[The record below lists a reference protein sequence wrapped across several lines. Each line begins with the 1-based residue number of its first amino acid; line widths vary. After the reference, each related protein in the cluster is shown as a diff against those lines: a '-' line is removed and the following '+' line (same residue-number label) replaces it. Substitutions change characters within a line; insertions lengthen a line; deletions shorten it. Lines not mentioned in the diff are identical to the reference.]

1 MARKKVVSTEDV
13 EKSPSPVTPGQP
25 RDAVNACADE
35 EERSIWN
42 LRPKTLDEYIGQ
54 TSVVENLQIAIVA
67 ARRRHE
73 PLEHALLHGAP
84 GLGKTTLAHIIAAE
98 MGASIISTSG
108 PALEKP
114 KDVMGILSSLEV
126 GDVLFIDEIHRLS
139 RVIEEFLYS
148 AMEDFQVDFVLDK
161 GAYAKTI
168 KVPLKRFTLV
178 GATTRAGMLSA
189 PMRDRFGLFAHMD
202 YYSTEELTKVVQR
215 SAKILDI
222 ATDTKGAQE
231 IARRARGTPRIA
243 NRLLRRVRDYA
254 QVEGD
259 GVITREIA
267 DTALR
272 REMVDE
278 MGLDKLDRA
287 FLRTIIEFYD
297 GGPVGIEAL
306 SATLNEEGDT
316 LVDMVEP
323 YLLKIGYL
331 NRTPSGRKATKQAYA
346 HLSISFPRK
355 ATSTGQLEL

>member
-1 MARKKVVSTEDV
+1 MARKKIITGEDIEEQPARSEVVS
-13 EKSPSPVTPGQP
+13 P
-25 RDAVNACADE
+25 AACE
-35 EERSIWN
+35 EETHLWN
-42 LRPKTLDEYIGQ
+42 LRPKNLDEYIGQ
-54 TSVVENLQIAIVA
+54 SSVVENLQIAIVA
-67 ARRRHE
+67 ARRRNE
-73 PLEHALLHGAP
+73 PLEHVLLHGAP
-84 GLGKTTLAHIIAAE
+84 GLGKTTLSHIIASE

-215 SAKILDI
+215 SARILGVKS
-222 ATDTKGAQE
+222 DTKGAEE
-231 IARRARGTPRIA
+231 IALRARGTPRIA

-254 QVEGD
+254 EVEGD
-259 GVITREIA
+259 GIITREIA

-272 REMVDE
+272 REMVDQ

-323 YLLKIGYL
+323 YLLKIGFL
-331 NRTPSGRKATKQAYA
+331 NRTPSGRKATRSAYK
-346 HLSISFPRK
+346 HLGLSF
-355 ATSTGQLEL
+355 STAAKTNQLTLDS

>member
-1 MARKKVVSTEDV
+1 MPREKIITDKDTDEQATRSETMDPSACEV
-13 EKSPSPVTPGQP
+13 EETHL
-25 RDAVNACADE
+25 
-35 EERSIWN
+35 WN

-54 TSVVENLQIAIVA
+54 TSIVENLQIAIIA
-67 ARRRHE
+67 ACRRKE
-73 PLEHALLHGAP
+73 PLEHVLLHGAP

-114 KDVMGILSSLEV
+114 RDVMGILSSLEV
-126 GDVLFIDEIHRLS
+126 GDVLFIDDIHRLS

-202 YYSTEELTKVVQR
+202 YYSTEELTQVVQR
-215 SAKILDI
+215 SARILGVK
-222 ATDTKGAQE
+222 ADTKGATE

-254 QVEGD
+254 EVEAD
-259 GVITREIA
+259 GVVTREIA
-267 DTALR
+267 DIALR

-331 NRTPSGRKATKQAYA
+331 NRTPSGRKATRSAYTHLKIAQSRKKQ
-346 HLSISFPRK
+346 PD
-355 ATSTGQLEL
+355 QLVLDP

>member
-1 MARKKVVSTEDV
+1 MGRQKIISGEDPQEEPIRSDLV
-13 EKSPSPVTPGQP
+13 GPAAG
-25 RDAVNACADE
+25 DE
-35 EERSIWN
+35 EHKLWS
-42 LRPKTLDEYIGQ
+42 LRPKILSEYIGQ
-54 TSVVENLQIAIVA
+54 SSVVDNLHIAITA
-67 ARRRHE
+67 AKNRHE
-73 PLEHALLHGAP
+73 PLEHVLLHGAP

-98 MGASIISTSG
+98 MGANIISTSG

-114 KDVMGILSSLEV
+114 KDVMGILSSLES

-148 AMEDFQVDFVLDK
+148 AMEDFEVDFVLDK

-168 KVPLKRFTLV
+168 KIPLKRFTLV

-202 YYSTEELTKVVQR
+202 YYSNEELTKVVQR
-215 SAKILDI
+215 SAKLLNVRTEP
-222 ATDTKGAQE
+222 AGARE

-254 QVEGD
+254 EVEGD
-259 GVITREIA
+259 GVITCEIA
-267 DTALR
+267 DIALR
-272 REMVDE
+272 REMVDQ

-306 SATLNEEGDT
+306 SATLNEETDT

-323 YLLKIGYL
+323 YLLKTGFL
-331 NRTPSGRKATKQAYA
+331 NRTPSGRKATRAAYE
-346 HLSISFPRK
+346 HLDIVYLPPG
-355 ATSTGQLEL
+355 ANGGQLTLTP

>member
-1 MARKKVVSTEDV
+1 MAREKIVTSEDAEETPARST
-13 EKSPSPVTPGQP
+13 
-25 RDAVNACADE
+25 AVNACADVE
-35 EERSIWN
+35 EGRLWN
-42 LRPKTLDEYIGQ
+42 LRPRILDEYIGQ
-54 TSVVENLQIAIVA
+54 LTVVENLQIAIVA
-67 ARRRHE
+67 ARRRQE
-73 PLEHALLHGAP
+73 PLEHVLLHGAP
-84 GLGKTTLAHIIAAE
+84 GLGKTTLSHIIAAE

-202 YYSTEELTKVVQR
+202 YYSTEELTEVVQR
-215 SAKILDI
+215 SAKILGVKSDSR
-222 ATDTKGAQE
+222 GAME

-243 NRLLRRVRDYA
+243 NRLLRRVRDFA
-254 QVEGD
+254 EVEYD
-259 GVITREIA
+259 GVITQEIA
-267 DTALR
+267 DIALR

-306 SATLNEEGDT
+306 SATLNEESDT

-323 YLLKIGYL
+323 YLLKIGFL
-331 NRTPSGRKATKQAYA
+331 NRTPSGRKATRIAYE
-346 HLSISFPRK
+346 HLSIPFGSP
-355 ATSTGQLEL
+355 GGGNQLTLTP

>member
-1 MARKKVVSTEDV
+1 MPREKTVANEDQGETRTGSV
-13 EKSPSPVTPGQP
+13 GANVQ
-25 RDAVNACADE
+25 DDE
-35 EERSIWN
+35 EDRHLWN
-42 LRPKTLDEYIGQ
+42 LRPRTLDEYIGQ
-54 TSVVENLQIAIVA
+54 TGVVENMQIAITA
-67 ARRRHE
+67 ARNRRE
-73 PLEHALLHGAP
+73 PLEHVLLHGAP

-98 MGASIISTSG
+98 MGASIIATSG

-139 RVIEEFLYS
+139 RTVEEFLYS

-168 KVPLKRFTLV
+168 KVPLKRFTLA

-189 PMRDRFGLFAHMD
+189 PLRDRFGIFAHMD
-202 YYSTEELTKVVQR
+202 YYSTEELTRVVQR
-215 SAKILDI
+215 SARLLKVKVDP
-222 ATDTKGAQE
+222 KGAAE
-231 IARRARGTPRIA
+231 IACRARGTPRVA

-254 QVEGD
+254 EVEGD

-267 DTALR
+267 DIALK

-278 MGLDKLDRA
+278 KGLDKLDRA

-306 SATLNEEGDT
+306 SATLNEETDT

-323 YLLKIGYL
+323 YLLKTGFL
-331 NRTPSGRKATKQAYA
+331 NRTPSGRKATRAA
-346 HLSISFPRK
+346 CDHLGIQCSG
-355 ATSTGQLEL
+355 ANGGQLRLTP

>member
-1 MARKKVVSTEDV
+1 MARQKTITNEDAEEQPIRST
-13 EKSPSPVTPGQP
+13 
-25 RDAVNACADE
+25 AVCAGADDE
-35 EERSIWN
+35 EHKIWN
-42 LRPKTLDEYIGQ
+42 LRPKILDEYIGQ
-54 TSVVENLQIAIVA
+54 RSVVENLQIAIIA
-67 ARRRHE
+67 ARRRQD
-73 PLEHALLHGAP
+73 PLEHVLLHGAP
-84 GLGKTTLAHIIAAE
+84 GLGKTTLAHIVAAE

-189 PMRDRFGLFAHMD
+189 PMRDRFGIFAHMD
-202 YYSTEELTKVVQR
+202 YYSTEELAKVVLR
-215 SAKILDI
+215 SAKILNVMI
-222 ATDTKGAQE
+222 EPAGATE
-231 IARRARGTPRIA
+231 IARRSRGTPRIA
-243 NRLLRRVRDYA
+243 NRLLRRVRDFA
-254 QVEGD
+254 EVEAD

-267 DTALR
+267 DIALC

-278 MGLDKLDRA
+278 MGLDKLDTA
-287 FLRTIIEFYD
+287 FLKTIIDFYN

-306 SATLNEEGDT
+306 SATLNEETDT

-323 YLLKIGYL
+323 YLLKIGFL
-331 NRTPSGRKATKQAYA
+331 NRTPSGRKATRMAYA
-346 HLSISFPRK
+346 HLGIPFHEPDS
-355 ATSTGQLEL
+355 GQSLLTLTP

>member
-1 MARKKVVSTEDV
+1 MAREKIVSSEDTE
-13 EKSPSPVTPGQP
+13 EMPA
-25 RDAVNACADE
+25 REAVSETVIDDDE
-35 EERSIWN
+35 NRHQWN
-42 LRPKTLDEYIGQ
+42 LRPRTLDEYIGQ
-54 TSVVENLQIAIVA
+54 LGVVENLNIAIAA
-67 ARRRHE
+67 ARNRRE
-73 PLEHALLHGAP
+73 PLEHVLLHGAP
-84 GLGKTTLAHIIAAE
+84 GLGKTTLAHIIATA
-98 MGASIISTSG
+98 MGANIISTSG

-139 RVIEEFLYS
+139 RVVEEFLYS
-148 AMEDFQVDFVLDK
+148 AMEDFKVDFVLDK

-189 PMRDRFGLFAHMD
+189 PMRDRFGIFSHMD
-202 YYSTEELTKVVQR
+202 YYSTDELQKVVLR
-215 SAKILDI
+215 SARILNVTIEAD
-222 ATDTKGAQE
+222 GARE
-231 IARRARGTPRIA
+231 IARRSRGTPRIA

-254 QVEGD
+254 EVVADGMITCQVAD
-259 GVITREIA
+259 IA
-267 DTALR
+267 LK

-306 SATLNEEGDT
+306 SATLNEETDT

-331 NRTPSGRKATKQAYA
+331 NRTPSGRKATSAACEHLQLAYKGK
-346 HLSISFPRK
+346 SRGKP
-355 ATSTGQLEL
+355 GQLPLD

>member
-1 MARKKVVSTEDV
+1 MVRKKIISSEDV
-13 EKSPSPVTPGQP
+13 EEQPV
-25 RDAVNACADE
+25 RASAVVAVANEDE
-35 EERSIWN
+35 GHLWN

-54 TSVVENLQIAIVA
+54 NQVVENLQIAIVA
-67 ARRRHE
+67 ARRRQE
-73 PLEHALLHGAP
+73 PLEHVLLHGAP
-84 GLGKTTLAHIIAAE
+84 GLGKTTLAHIIASE

-114 KDVMGILSSLEV
+114 KDVMGILSGLEV

-189 PMRDRFGLFAHMD
+189 PMRDRFGLFSHMD
-202 YYSTEELTKVVQR
+202 YYSTEELTDVVQR
-215 SAKILDI
+215 SARILGVK
-222 ATDTKGAQE
+222 TDTKGAKE
-231 IARRARGTPRIA
+231 VARRARGTPRIA

-254 QVEGD
+254 EVEGD
-259 GVITREIA
+259 GIITRELADIA
-267 DTALR
+267 LK
-272 REMVDE
+272 REMVDQ

-323 YLLKIGYL
+323 YLLKIGFL
-331 NRTPSGRKATKQAYA
+331 NRTPSGRKATRSAYA
-346 HLSISFPRK
+346 HLGIIYGTDIAQNKLTLNP
-355 ATSTGQLEL
+355 

>member
-1 MARKKVVSTEDV
+1 LARQKTITNEDA
-13 EKSPSPVTPGQP
+13 EEQPV
-25 RDAVNACADE
+25 RASAVCSASDE
-35 EERSIWN
+35 EEHKNWN
-42 LRPKTLDEYIGQ
+42 LRPRILDEYIGQ
-54 TSVVENLQIAIVA
+54 RSVVENLQIAIVA
-67 ARRRHE
+67 ARRRHD
-73 PLEHALLHGAP
+73 PLEHVLLHGAP
-84 GLGKTTLAHIIAAE
+84 GLGKTTLAHIVAAE

-189 PMRDRFGLFAHMD
+189 PMRDRFGIFSHMD
-202 YYSTEELTKVVQR
+202 YYSTEELAKVVLR
-215 SAKILDI
+215 SAKILSVAIDPN
-222 ATDTKGAQE
+222 GAIE
-231 IARRARGTPRIA
+231 IARRSRGTPRIA
-243 NRLLRRVRDYA
+243 NRLLRRVRDFA
-254 QVEGD
+254 EVEAD
-259 GVITREIA
+259 GTITREVADIA
-267 DTALR
+267 LC

-278 MGLDKLDRA
+278 MGLDKLDKA
-287 FLRTIIEFYD
+287 FLRTIIDFYN

-306 SATLNEEGDT
+306 SATLNEETDT

-323 YLLKIGYL
+323 YLLKIGFL
-331 NRTPSGRKATKQAYA
+331 NRTPSGRKATRMAYN
-346 HLSISFPRK
+346 HLGVAFHEPDSAVS
-355 ATSTGQLEL
+355 QLTLTP

>member
-1 MARKKVVSTEDV
+1 MAREKVISAGDQEEAQEVSVVSPIEKEEDRR
-13 EKSPSPVTPGQP
+13 E
-25 RDAVNACADE
+25 
-35 EERSIWN
+35 WN
-42 LRPKTLDEYIGQ
+42 LRPHTLDEYIGQ
-54 TSVVENLQIAIVA
+54 TTVVENLQIGIVA
-67 ARRRHE
+67 ARRRQE
-73 PLEHALLHGAP
+73 PLEHVLLHGAP

-168 KVPLKRFTLV
+168 KIPLKRFTLV

-189 PMRDRFGLFAHMD
+189 PMRDRFGIFAHMD
-202 YYSTEELTKVVQR
+202 YYSVEELKKVVER
-215 SAKILDI
+215 SARILNVP
-222 ATDTKGAQE
+222 AEAGGALE
-231 IARRARGTPRIA
+231 IARRSRGTPRIA
-243 NRLLRRVRDYA
+243 NRLLRRVRDFA
-254 QVEGD
+254 EVEYD
-259 GVITREIA
+259 GVVTQKIA
-267 DTALR
+267 DIALG

-287 FLRTIIEFYD
+287 FLRTIIEFYN

-306 SATLNEEGDT
+306 SATLNEETDT

-323 YLLKIGYL
+323 YLLKIGFL
-331 NRTPSGRKATKQAYA
+331 NRTPSGRKATQTAFR
-346 HLSISFPRK
+346 HLGMAFHGEGEPLLPL
-355 ATSTGQLEL
+355 AP

>member
-1 MARKKVVSTEDV
+1 MPREKIIKGEETEASLV
-13 EKSPSPVTPGQP
+13 KGVPY
-25 RDAVNACADE
+25 E
-35 EERSIWN
+35 EEDIHLWN
-42 LRPKTLDEYIGQ
+42 LRPRTLDEYIGQ
-54 TSVVENLQIAIVA
+54 LSVVGNLRIAITA
-67 ARRRHE
+67 ARRRNE
-73 PLEHALLHGAP
+73 PLEHILLHGAP
-84 GLGKTTLAHIIAAE
+84 GLGKTTLAHIVAAE

-108 PALEKP
+108 PALERP
-114 KDVMGILSSLEV
+114 RDVMGILSSLEV

-139 RVIEEFLYS
+139 RVVEEFLYS

-189 PMRDRFGLFAHMD
+189 PLRDRFGIFCHMD
-202 YYSTEELTKVVQR
+202 YYSSDELTSVVQR
-215 SAKILDI
+215 SAKLLKVKIES
-222 ATDTKGAQE
+222 KGAKE

-254 QVEGD
+254 EVESD
-259 GVITREIA
+259 GTITREIA
-267 DTALR
+267 DTALG

-287 FLRTIIEFYD
+287 FLRTIVEFYQ

-306 SATLNEEGDT
+306 SATLNEETDT

-323 YLLKIGYL
+323 YLLKIGFL
-331 NRTPSGRKATKQAYA
+331 NRTPSGRKATSMACE
-346 HLSISFPRK
+346 HLKIFPSK
-355 ATSTGQLEL
+355 KNLNGQPDLLL

>member
-1 MARKKVVSTEDV
+1 MSRERIVTNEDQEEATDRSEVVRSH
-13 EKSPSPVTPGQP
+13 
-25 RDAVNACADE
+25 ADDD
-35 EERSIWN
+35 ERHLWS
-42 LRPKTLDEYIGQ
+42 LRPETLDEYIGQ

-67 ARRRHE
+67 ARRRQE
-73 PLEHALLHGAP
+73 PLEHVLLHGSP
-84 GLGKTTLAHIIAAE
+84 GLGKTTLAHIIAKE

-168 KVPLKRFTLV
+168 KIPLKRFTLV

-189 PMRDRFGLFAHMD
+189 PMRDRFGIFAHMD
-202 YYSTEELTKVVQR
+202 YYSTEELTRVVQR
-215 SAKILDI
+215 SAKLLKVRV
-222 ATDTKGAQE
+222 DTKGAAE

-254 QVEGD
+254 EVEAD
-259 GVITREIA
+259 GIITREIA
-267 DTALR
+267 DIALR

-287 FLRTIIEFYD
+287 FLGTIIGFYG

-306 SATLNEEGDT
+306 SATLNEENDT

-323 YLLKIGYL
+323 YLLKIGFL
-331 NRTPSGRKATKQAYA
+331 NRTPSGRKATCAAYE
-346 HLSISFPRK
+346 HLGVPFGGTHKSQ
-355 ATSTGQLEL
+355 QLALEQ

>member
-1 MARKKVVSTEDV
+1 MAREKVISSEDQEETPQRAPAV
-13 EKSPSPVTPGQP
+13 SPVAG
-25 RDAVNACADE
+25 E
-35 EERSIWN
+35 EEHHLWN
-42 LRPKTLDEYIGQ
+42 LRPKTLNEYVGQ
-54 TSVVENLQIAIVA
+54 SSVVDNLQIAIVA
-67 ARRRHE
+67 ARNRHE
-73 PLEHALLHGAP
+73 PLEHVLLHGAP
-84 GLGKTTLAHIIAAE
+84 GLGKTTLAHIIAGE

-114 KDVMGILSSLEV
+114 KDVMGILSSLES

-148 AMEDFQVDFVLDK
+148 AMEDFAVDFVLDK
-161 GAYAKTI
+161 GAYAKTLKI
-168 KVPLKRFTLV
+168 PLKRFTLV

-189 PMRDRFGLFAHMD
+189 PMRDRFGVFAHMD
-202 YYSTEELTKVVQR
+202 YYSTEDLTKVVQR
-215 SAKILDI
+215 SARLLGVRAEPD
-222 ATDTKGAQE
+222 GSME

-254 QVEGD
+254 EVMAD
-259 GVITREIA
+259 GVITRELA

-272 REMVDE
+272 REMVDQ

-306 SATLNEEGDT
+306 SATLNEETDT

-323 YLLKIGYL
+323 YLLKIGFL
-331 NRTPSGRKATKQAYA
+331 NRTPSGRKATRAAYE
-346 HLSISFPRK
+346 HLGVMYSSPDMAPGHLPF
-355 ATSTGQLEL
+355 S

>member
-1 MARKKVVSTEDV
+1 MPR
-13 EKSPSPVTPGQP
+13 EKIISRSAPDEKPAPSPVNP
-25 RDAVNACADE
+25 REDAED
-35 EERSIWN
+35 RSQWN
-42 LRPKTLDEYIGQ
+42 LRPRVLDEYIGQ
-54 TSVVENLQIAIVA
+54 TSVVRNLQIAIVA
-67 ARRRHE
+67 ARKRQE
-73 PLEHALLHGAP
+73 PLEHVLLHGAP
-84 GLGKTTLAHIIAAE
+84 GLGKTTLAHIIASE
-98 MGASIISTSG
+98 MGASVISTSG

-168 KVPLKRFTLV
+168 KIPLKRFTLV

-189 PMRDRFGLFAHMD
+189 PMRDRFGIFAHMD
-202 YYSTEELTKVVQR
+202 YYSTEELTNVVER
-215 SAKILDI
+215 SAGILKVEVDTDG
-222 ATDTKGAQE
+222 ATE
-231 IARRARGTPRIA
+231 IARRSRGTPRIA

-254 QVEGD
+254 QVESD
-259 GVITREIA
+259 GTVTRTIA
-267 DTALR
+267 DIALK

-278 MGLDKLDRA
+278 LGLDKLDRA

-306 SATLNEEGDT
+306 SATLNEETDT

-323 YLLKIGYL
+323 YLLKIGFL
-331 NRTPSGRKATKQAYA
+331 NRTPSGRKATRPACE
-346 HLSISFPRK
+346 HLGIRPKTPGTPGLGF
-355 ATSTGQLEL
+355 

>member
-1 MARKKVVSTEDV
+1 MGREKIITGEKPEDR
-13 EKSPSPVTPGQP
+13 ERS
-25 RDAVNACADE
+25 AVRPQEQDE
-35 EERSIWN
+35 EDRHLWN
-42 LRPKTLDEYIGQ
+42 LRPRTLDEYIGQ
-54 TSVVENLQIAIVA
+54 TSVVENMRIAITA
-67 ARRRHE
+67 ARNRHE
-73 PLEHALLHGAP
+73 PLEHVLLHGAP
-84 GLGKTTLAHIIAAE
+84 GLGKTTLAHIIASE
-98 MGASIISTSG
+98 MGASIIATSG

-139 RVIEEFLYS
+139 RVVEEFLYS

-189 PMRDRFGLFAHMD
+189 PLRDRFGIFAHMD
-202 YYSTEELTKVVQR
+202 YYSTDELTRVVQR
-215 SAKILDI
+215 SAKILKVKVDP
-222 ATDTKGAQE
+222 KGARE

-254 QVEGD
+254 EVEAD
-259 GVITREIA
+259 GTVTQEVADIA
-267 DTALR
+267 LK

-278 MGLDKLDRA
+278 KGLDKLDRA

-306 SATLNEEGDT
+306 SATLNEETDT

-323 YLLKIGYL
+323 YLLKIGFL
-331 NRTPSGRKATKQAYA
+331 NRTPSGRKATAAAYE
-346 HLSISFPRK
+346 HLGLPFTGRRSNG
-355 ATSTGQLEL
+355 GQLSLSS